1 MDGGGVDGAAHVGEG
16 CEFLE
21 GLGGLEEAAAANG
34 YFDELG
40 VELGSE
46 EARDHVGDFGDEV
59 GIEGVAGGE
68 GFGREAVGEAGEDH
82 GNGVVGG

>member
-1 MDGGGVDGAAHVGEG
+1 MDRGGVDGAAHIGEG
-16 CEFLE
+16 GKFLE
-21 GLGGLEEAAAANG
+21 GLGGFEEAAAANR
-34 YFDELG
+34 YFDELR

-68 GFGREAVGEAGEDH
+68 GFSGEAVGEAGEDH
-82 GNGVVGG
+82 GNGVIRG